1 MKKLFLTLTALFF
14 IFACSGKKE
23 ESATAETKKTDA
35 KVTVDIFQFK
45 VEAKDALEKAAK

>member
-1 MKKLFLTLTALFF
+1 MKKLFLSLTALFF

-23 ESATAETKKTDA
+23 DAGATKKSDA

-45 VEAKDALEKAAK
+45 VEAKEALE